1 MKIIVTSDLTIF
13 GELRKLG
20 QSRGF
25 NVEKFIAL
33 NIKENRDTSEDDLT
47 YIETANNVIF
57 QSKNAVRYS
66 KNLHKGLQK
75 NKKAKIYCLG
85 KYTKIELQK
94 IFNNKIVHP
103 DSKYSSESLL
113 ELIAKE
119 NINKEN
125 FMIIKGEGGRDYLE
139 NNLRDLGCNVKTVN
153 TYRRVAKD
161 SFLEEK
167 VLAVNTNNYL
177 LVSSKLALVELIKT
191 IMSFAKN
198 YNLILVAP
206 NKRLSEGLNVNA
218 FKDILI
224 ICNSSSADSY
234 MNILEKHNEKK

>member
-47 YIETANNVIF
+47 YIETANNIIF

-85 KYTKIELQK
+85 KYTKIELKK

-139 NNLRDLGCNVKTVN
+139 NNLRHLGCNVKTVN

-167 VLAVNTNNYL
+167 VLSINTNNYL

>member
-47 YIETANNVIF
+47 YIETANNIIF

-85 KYTKIELQK
+85 KYTKIELKK

-139 NNLRDLGCNVKTVN
+139 NNLRHLGCNVKTVN

-167 VLAVNTNNYL
+167 VLSVNTNNYL